1 MSTTLSS
8 PSKATTARRMLVLC
22 LATAT
27 ALKPAGSASTDIW
40 RQAHLPPAAAPEHS
54 ASLPPEVTTS
64 SPDSS
69 HVTAWISP
77 SMPSSWKRVESF
89 SPIDWT
95 SAPRPPLRSKVA
107 TMPACEARRAGWKS
121 AGHWT
126 PACCISA
133 SLGARTLLEGMS
145 KASARGAK
153 AAAKRCA
160 NDVTLFWPARRRSQ
174 PPAWQFSWR
183 VPLRVQGDIQ
193 GCMCEGQRSTR
204 PSCFSR
210 KRSPLICSKP
220 RPNMMRTHME
230 IDVMMAPLKSFHGSM
245 ECEHSL
251 AFLWGTFW
259 PFWPLAAFIS
269 CVRHV
274 WPRSR
279 CLGAD
284 TR

>member
-1 MSTTLSS
+1 
-8 PSKATTARRMLVLC
+8 
-22 LATAT
+22 
-27 ALKPAGSASTDIW
+27 
-40 RQAHLPPAAAPEHS
+40 
-54 ASLPPEVTTS
+54 
-64 SPDSS
+64 
-69 HVTAWISP
+69 
-77 SMPSSWKRVESF
+77 MPSSLKAVKSLALT
-89 SPIDWT
+89 DCT
-95 SAPRPPLRSKVA
+95 SAPRPPSRSKA
-107 TMPACEARRAGWKS
+107 ASMPSCEVRNAGRKS
-121 AGHWT
+121 DGHCT
-126 PACCISA
+126 PTFCISA
-133 SLGARTLLEGMS
+133 NCGAMLFLEG
-145 KASARGAK
+145 ASRTSTKGTK
-153 AAAKRCA
+153 AAIKRCA
-160 NDVTLFWPARRRSQ
+160 RDATWFWPAERRRSQ

-183 VPLRVQGDIQ
+183 VPLRVQGAIQ

-251 AFLWGTFW
+251 AFLWGMFW

-274 WPRSR
+274 WPGSR
-279 CLGAD
+279 YLGAD